1 MHWSISMAH
10 LIRRV
15 IIKERSD
22 MTRNHYIPALLEVH
36 DLSMR
41 FGGID
46 ALSHISFSVEPRQLV
61 AIVGDNGAGKSTLL
75 KILSG
80 LLKPSSGSIRFKGKE
95 VSFSSIRDANNAGI
109 ASVFQEPQFCDNLSI
124 SANLFLGNELK
135 DKCGLRDDSTMF
147 SRAKQALKTLTSAVQ
162 VSREMEG
169 LSSGQRQTVAIART
183 LLSDPDLILLDEPTN
198 SLSVMQTG
206 EVLQYLSS
214 LRSQNKTVL
223 MVMHDLPDVF
233 AVCDSIIVLRQGTVR
248 AIHRVEETSYEE
260 VIAEI
265 AGVSSQSDT
274 FQRIVDNPKVDGLIH
289 HHRLIDRSRETDDDS
304 DIDEVVNGEAGEDD
318 MMNNAA
324 VEDDMGNDD
333 LINNDSATKNRER

>member
-15 IIKERSD
+15 RIKERSD
-22 MTRNHYIPALLEVH
+22 MPRNHYIPALLEVH

-109 ASVFQEPQFCDNLSI
+109 ASVFQEPQFCDNLSV

-183 LLSDPDLILLDEPTN
+183 LLSNPDLILLDEPTN

-304 DIDEVVNGEAGEDD
+304 DIDEMVNGEAGEDD
-318 MMNNAA
+318 MIDN
-324 VEDDMGNDD
+324 DMGNDD
-333 LINNDSATKNRER
+333 LINDDRVTENRERQTAR

>member
-1 MHWSISMAH
+1 
-10 LIRRV
+10 
-15 IIKERSD
+15 
-22 MTRNHYIPALLEVH
+22 MTYSHYIPALLAVT
-36 DLSMR
+36 DLCMR

-46 ALSHISFSVEPRQLV
+46 ALSHISFSVEPHQLV

-80 LLKPSSGSIRFKGKE
+80 LLKPSSGTIAFQGKE
-95 VSFSSIRDANNAGI
+95 VSFSSIREANNAGI
-109 ASVFQEPQFCDNLSI
+109 ASVFQEPQFCDNLSV

-135 DKCGLRDDSTMF
+135 DKYGLRDDSTMF
-147 SRAKQALKTLTSAVQ
+147 SRARVALKTLTSAVQ
-162 VSREMEG
+162 VSRDMEG

-183 LLSDPDLILLDEPTN
+183 LLSDPSLILLDEPTN

-214 LRSQNKTVL
+214 LRSQGKTVL

-233 AVCDSIIVLRQGTVR
+233 AVCDTIIVLRQGTVR

-265 AGVSSQSDT
+265 AGVSAQSDS
-274 FQRIVDNPKVDGLIH
+274 FHRIIDNPKVDGLIH
-289 HHRLIDRSRETDDDS
+289 QHRLIERTDAYEESDDD
-304 DIDEVVNGEAGEDD
+304 DEMINED
-318 MMNNAA
+318 
-324 VEDDMGNDD
+324 
-333 LINNDSATKNRER
+333 S